1 MYIFVSNIGRIEKQ
15 KGLSDVLAVIQPH
28 KQFLLFLDNT
38 GFDETLVVDLLISPE
53 TCFLSYFTKY
63 LRVVASEWT
72 EFVKTH
78 SEYSCHGSLDS
89 RCESQD
95 SIHAESGVNTPN
107 ANKTV
112 SQKID
117 TLTVANSSKAEGLT
131 MLQQY
136 GFDDDEE
143 EEEEGCDD
151 EGHCD
156 KKVED
161 DNNDDDMCKGD
172 EEEKSSVKSVT
183 ADSSCSSF
191 NDYFDSDTLDLHLVN
206 ISSCLDKTMAVFIRV
221 RLKMEKFT
229 DSSILQY
236 NPQVLVHL
244 IEQVEELYEQ

>member
-1 MYIFVSNIGRIEKQ
+1 M
-15 KGLSDVLAVIQPH
+15 IQPH

-72 EFVKTH
+72 EFAKTH

-89 RCESQD
+89 RCGSQD
-95 SIHAESGVNTPN
+95 SVHAERMVNTQN
-107 ANKTV
+107 AKKTAN
-112 SQKID
+112 QRID
-117 TLTVANSSKAEGLT
+117 TGNAANSSKAEGLT

-136 GFDDDEE
+136 GFDDDDDEDDGEDYAYCDEKVEDYNYDDDICKDDEE
-143 EEEEGCDD
+143 EE
-151 EGHCD
+151 
-156 KKVED
+156 
-161 DNNDDDMCKGD
+161 
-172 EEEKSSVKSVT
+172 SRVKSVT
-183 ADSSCSSF
+183 ADLSCSSF
-191 NDYFDSDTLDLHLVN
+191 NDHFHSDTLDLQSAN
-206 ISSCLDKTMAVFIRV
+206 ISSCLDKTMAVLIRV
-221 RLKMEKFT
+221 RLKMEKFI